1 MSKIVRKCP
10 VCSAPTAEASRPFC
24 SQRCADIDLGRWI
37 TGSYRIASAEPID
50 EEELDALSERPY
62 GSD

>member
-10 VCSAPTAEASRPFC
+10 VCSAPAVDAWRPFC
-24 SQRCADIDLGRWI
+24 SQRCADIDLGRWM

-50 EEELDALSERPY
+50 EDELVDFSERPL